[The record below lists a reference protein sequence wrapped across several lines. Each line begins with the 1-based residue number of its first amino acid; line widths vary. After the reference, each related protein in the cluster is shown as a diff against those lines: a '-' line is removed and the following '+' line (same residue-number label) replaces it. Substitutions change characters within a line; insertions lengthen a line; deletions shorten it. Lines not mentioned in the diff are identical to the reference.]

1 MLHTCN
7 FLDKRMKRW
16 YTSDYCVSSNKDS
29 QSGVLRAVQK
39 NTKSQFSALV
49 KSMSTSDD
57 DMIPMK
63 EFKHIEVPI
72 IKIVTN
78 DSSND
83 ISNIPIITLTEP
95 EPDDYGKFRFSER
108 DHSLKKSA
116 IFHDF

>member
-1 MLHTCN
+1 
-7 FLDKRMKRW
+7 
-16 YTSDYCVSSNKDS
+16 
-29 QSGVLRAVQK
+29 
-39 NTKSQFSALV
+39 
-49 KSMSTSDD
+49 MSTSDD

-95 EPDDYGKFRFSER
+95 DPDDYGEFRIKGGLISENFQ
-108 DHSLKKSA
+108 KKVPLS
-116 IFHDF
+116 IIYLGGRIVLRGVIWHLWRFESKWKTFWI

>member
-1 MLHTCN
+1 
-7 FLDKRMKRW
+7 
-16 YTSDYCVSSNKDS
+16 
-29 QSGVLRAVQK
+29 
-39 NTKSQFSALV
+39 
-49 KSMSTSDD
+49 MSTSDD

-95 EPDDYGKFRFSER
+95 EPDDYGKFRFSE
-108 DHSLKKSA
+108 LEWVAKSQSSW
-116 IFHDF
+116 IYSPY

>member
-1 MLHTCN
+1 MH
-7 FLDKRMKRW
+7 
-16 YTSDYCVSSNKDS
+16 YITSISFNNTKPWLRTHN
-29 QSGVLRAVQK
+29 LRAEK
-39 NTKSQFSALV
+39 KPTKFQSSALV

-95 EPDDYGKFRFSER
+95 EPDDYGKFRFFMKGTIHLR
-108 DHSLKKSA
+108 RRQ
-116 IFHDF
+116 IFTIIYPYPPL

>member
-1 MLHTCN
+1 
-7 FLDKRMKRW
+7 
-16 YTSDYCVSSNKDS
+16 
-29 QSGVLRAVQK
+29 
-39 NTKSQFSALV
+39 
-49 KSMSTSDD
+49 MSTSDD

-108 DHSLKKSA
+108 DHPFKTSTNFRDYWPLPL
-116 IFHDF
+116 IWQILEPFP

>member
-1 MLHTCN
+1 
-7 FLDKRMKRW
+7 
-16 YTSDYCVSSNKDS
+16 
-29 QSGVLRAVQK
+29 
-39 NTKSQFSALV
+39 
-49 KSMSTSDD
+49 MSTSDD

-95 EPDDYGKFRFSER
+95 EPDDYGKFRFFMKGTIHLGR
-108 DHSLKKSA
+108 RQFFTIIDPYPPL
-116 IFHDF
+116 